1 MPSDREI
8 RDRRRE
14 AIREILLHGDPVSQ
28 QGDLVL
34 RLEARGFAATQ
45 SNVSRDLR
53 DIGAVRREG
62 VYQIPSWADATD
74 ESDFLEVARFIQTV
88 KTAGPHQTL
97 LVTEPGAG
105 WVVAQAIE
113 LDNWD
118 GLVGTHA
125 AHNSV
130 LLLTSHAFWQR
141 ILYDRLKFFLSK
153 VGTVVMDDGD
163 LTDDEPP
170 KVASLE
176 RALEVP
182 RKPGR
187 PRKESPRKNPP
198 Q

>member
-14 AIREILLHGDPVSQ
+14 AIREILLHGEPVSQ

-53 DIGAVRREG
+53 DIGAVRRDG
-62 VYQIPSWADATD
+62 VYQIPSWADETD
-74 ESDFLEVARFIQTV
+74 ESDFLEVARFVQTV
-88 KTAGPHQTL
+88 KTAGPYMML

-105 WVVAQAIE
+105 PVVARTIE
-113 LDNWD
+113 LDLWE

-125 AHNSV
+125 AHDSV
-130 LLLTSHAFWQR
+130 LLLTDHAFWQR
-141 ILYDRLKFFLSK
+141 IVYDRLKFYLSK

-163 LTDDEPP
+163 LGGEEAGEASP
-170 KVASLE
+170 KAASKGQPE
-176 RALEVP
+176 AP

-187 PRKESPRKNPP
+187 PRKTVAGK
-198 Q
+198 

>member
-14 AIREILLHGDPVSQ
+14 AIREILLHGEPVSQ

-53 DIGAVRREG
+53 DIGAVRRDG
-62 VYQIPSWADATD
+62 VYQIPSWADAPD
-74 ESDFLEVARFIQTV
+74 ESDFLEVGRFIQTV
-88 KTAGPHQTL
+88 KTAGPHQML

-105 WVVAQAIE
+105 WIVAKAIE

-118 GLVGTHA
+118 ELVGTHA
-125 AHNSV
+125 SHDSV

-141 ILYDRLKFFLSK
+141 ILYDRLKFYLSK

-163 LTDDEPP
+163 LPDDETP
-170 KVASLE
+170 KVAPLE
-176 RALEVP
+176 RALEAP

-187 PRKESPRKNPP
+187 PRKNPP

>member
-14 AIREILLHGDPVSQ
+14 AIREILLHGEPVSQ

-53 DIGAVRREG
+53 DIGAVRRDG
-62 VYQIPSWADATD
+62 IYQIPSWADATD
-74 ESDFLEVARFIQTV
+74 ESDFLEVGRFIQTV
-88 KTAGPHQTL
+88 KTAGPHQML

-105 WVVAQAIE
+105 WLVAKAIE

-118 GLVGTHA
+118 ELVGTHA
-125 AHNSV
+125 SHDSV

-141 ILYDRLKFFLSK
+141 ILYDRLKFYLSK

-163 LTDDEPP
+163 LPDEEPP
-170 KVASLE
+170 KATSLE
-176 RALEVP
+176 RTLEAP

-187 PRKESPRKNPP
+187 PRKAPP
-198 Q
+198 K

>member
-14 AIREILLHGDPVSQ
+14 AIRDILLHGEPVSQ
-28 QGDLVL
+28 QGDLVV

-53 DIGAVRREG
+53 DIGAVRRDG

-74 ESDFLEVARFIQTV
+74 ESAFLDVARFIQTV
-88 KTAGPHQTL
+88 KTAGPHQML

-105 WVVAQAIE
+105 PVVARAIE

-118 GLVGTHA
+118 ELVGTHA
-125 AHNSV
+125 AHDSV
-130 LLLTSHAFWQR
+130 LLLTSHGFWQR
-141 ILYDRLKFFLSK
+141 ILYDRLKFYLSK

-163 LTDDEPP
+163 LPDDEAA
-170 KVASLE
+170 KAASSE
-176 RALEVP
+176 AAPEAP

-187 PRKESPRKNPP
+187 PRKSPPR
-198 Q
+198 

>member
-14 AIREILLHGDPVSQ
+14 AIRDILLHGEPVSQ

-53 DIGAVRREG
+53 DIGAVRRDG
-62 VYQIPSWADATD
+62 VYQIPSWADETD
-74 ESDFLEVARFIQTV
+74 ESDFLGVARFIQTV
-88 KTAGPHQTL
+88 KTAGPYQML

-105 WVVAQAIE
+105 PLVARTIE
-113 LDNWD
+113 LDLWE

-125 AHNSV
+125 AHDSV
-130 LLLTSHAFWQR
+130 LLLTDHAFWQR
-141 ILYDRLKFFLSK
+141 IVYDRLKYYLSK

-163 LTDDEPP
+163 LGGEEPGEASP
-170 KVASLE
+170 KAASKGQPE
-176 RALEVP
+176 AP

-187 PRKESPRKNPP
+187 PRKQSPGK
-198 Q
+198 